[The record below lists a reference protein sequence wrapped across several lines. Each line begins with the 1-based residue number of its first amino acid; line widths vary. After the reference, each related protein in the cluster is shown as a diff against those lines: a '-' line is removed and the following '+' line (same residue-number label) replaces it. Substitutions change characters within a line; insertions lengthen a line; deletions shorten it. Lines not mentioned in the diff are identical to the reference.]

1 MARGRDD
8 CTTAFKSD
16 FIRDLNFIATNAP
29 KVGIPPFDSIK
40 FTLKPLRIAGENY
53 LELDIMELN
62 LSTRAERALRNN
74 KVNTLGELIEAW
86 CIIPA
91 FRNAGVTTIKE
102 IKNKLLSFHYDQ
114 LNAEKREKFWKD
126 ALANMR

>member
-1 MARGRDD
+1 MSRGRDD

-29 KVGIPPFDSIK
+29 KVGIPPFNNIK
-40 FTLKPLRIAGENY
+40 FTLQPLRIGGENY

-74 KVNTLGELIEAW
+74 KVNTLGQLIEAW
-86 CIIPA
+86 RIIPA

-126 ALANMR
+126 ALATMR